1 MKKILCLVLL
11 VLLMP
16 CVAVFNGCGDKGYK
30 LSNATTAIADMDKY
44 QSVVVEDATV
54 RFSYD
59 SFTSGESKYIN
70 DILATN
76 IKPYSYLK
84 DYNNLFNNIMAFTF
98 EYLDECANDDID
110 VPKDIRNRLESQL
123 ASLDN
128 DIANVDTAT
137 IGWADAVY
145 GAGSNIAS
153 LVSVAKF
160 KNLLVFYDDLFIS
173 ASNVA
178 NTVSTIY
185 FGYILNDANPNYY
198 DINLADFDA
207 SMVANKLEARIL
219 DQLSNITQVYIE
231 KNIRGGDLADQLT
244 DVTVDFGNLDLTQ
257 YNARIQAIANKL
269 TVNEQTIARANANKE
284 NFYNTA
290 IELYNI
296 QEVLADNGSIFI
308 KACNDIEY
316 KKMVADDNASNYDKM
331 CVEIIDSHDNLI
343 SQYNEILA
351 RLLTM
356 MGV

>member
-1 MKKILCLVLL
+1 
-11 VLLMP
+11 MP
-16 CVAVFNGCGDKGYK
+16 CVALFNGCGDKGYK
-30 LSNATTAIADMDKY
+30 LSNATSAILDMDKY
-44 QSVVVEDATV
+44 QSVVVEEGVV

-59 SFTSGESKYIN
+59 SFTSGEIKYIN
-70 DILATN
+70 NILATN

-84 DYNNLFNNIMAFTF
+84 DYNNLFNNLMAFTF

-123 ASLDN
+123 AALDN

-145 GAGSNIAS
+145 GAGSNIVS

-173 ASNVA
+173 ATNVA

-185 FGYILNDANPNYY
+185 FGYVLNDANPKYH
-198 DINLADFDA
+198 DISLEDFDA

-231 KNIRGGDLADQLT
+231 KTISGGELADQLT
-244 DVTVDFGNLDLTQ
+244 DVTVDFGNLDLSQ
-257 YNARIQAIANKL
+257 YNARINAINNRL
-269 TVNEQTIARANANKE
+269 EVNEQSIARANADKE

-296 QEVLADNGSIFI
+296 QEVLVDNGKIFI
-308 KACNDIEY
+308 MACNDIEY
-316 KKMVADDNASNYDKM
+316 KKVIVDNNSSNYNKM